1 MLDDVVI
8 INGIFS
14 LIFVVVCIIVGL
26 LIFSQYF
33 KLRDRNL
40 LLVGIAWMGL
50 SEPWLPSSISF
61 LVALVNG
68 KGLTLEVYIFLG
80 NFFLP
85 LTLMAWLIAMTDLL
99 VIEKKKTILI
109 ACGIFVIFFE
119 IFMIYYILTDPS
131 FLGELVSP
139 VDIDY
144 TIYAI
149 VLLFAN
155 LLIFFITGFLFVIK
169 SIQSEIP
176 KIRLKGK
183 LLLVAFICFLIGT
196 ALDLIAT
203 TPLFR
208 LILVLSA
215 IIFYM
220 GYILPKPITKLFLKK
235 ED

>member
-1 MLDDVVI
+1 M
-8 INGIFS
+8 
-14 LIFVVVCIIVGL
+14 
-26 LIFSQYF
+26 
-33 KLRDRNL
+33 
-40 LLVGIAWMGL
+40 
-50 SEPWLPSSISF
+50 
-61 LVALVNG
+61 
-68 KGLTLEVYIFLG
+68 
-80 NFFLP
+80 
-85 LTLMAWLIAMTDLL
+85 
-99 VIEKKKTILI
+99 
-109 ACGIFVIFFE
+109 
-119 IFMIYYILTDPS
+119 
-131 FLGELVSP
+131 SP

-169 SIQSEIP
+169 LIQSEIP

>member
-80 NFFLP
+80 NFF
-85 LTLMAWLIAMTDLL
+85 LIAMTDLL